1 MKIIV
6 CGGGQ
11 VGGQIARHLAREER
25 GNNVTV
31 IDTDAAVIRR
41 MTDSYDLSGIVGF
54 ASHPDILDQAGARDA
69 DMLIAATR
77 SDEVNMVICQIG
89 HSLFSVPR
97 KVARLRAGAYLDAA
111 YSDLFRGDAL
121 PIDVVISPEHS
132 VAEAVLQRLTA
143 PAAFDIEDFF
153 DGAALLVGVAVDSGC
168 AVLDTPLRQLSEL
181 FSTLRAVVVGV
192 RRDGRMFV
200 PQSGDS
206 LVAGDQIYLL
216 LAREDLA
223 RVMEIFGK
231 PHLDVERLLVIGA
244 GNIGLYLAEKLES
257 LPNRPRLKII
267 ERSRPR
273 AEAASEALL
282 RSVVLHGDGLD
293 PDLLAEADV
302 AAADAVIALTEDDKT
317 NILACV
323 RARSEGAR
331 LVVALVND
339 PSLIG
344 LIGTMGIDAY
354 VNPRATTVSSIL
366 RYIRHGRIR
375 AVYSVGDDEAEVIEA
390 QVLGTSAIAG
400 KLVREAEVPR
410 GARIGL
416 MRKGDRVIV
425 PKGEVRIEEGDLL
438 TIFAVRGA
446 VAEVERMFQ
455 VGLDFF

>member
-1 MKIIV
+1 M
-6 CGGGQ
+6 
-11 VGGQIARHLAREER
+11 
-25 GNNVTV
+25 TV

-425 PKGEVRIEEGDLL
+425 PKGEVRIEEG
-438 TIFAVRGA
+438 IC
-446 VAEVERMFQ
+446 
-455 VGLDFF
+455 